1 MSMMGGQ
8 TVVSRLCNNDLS
20 QVDEFSQVCERVFQF
35 SVPLKA
41 DNISKKE
48 KKLLVKIKTN
58 SNIRYTYPISET
70 LFAI

>member
-8 TVVSRLCNNDLS
+8 TVVSRLFNNDLS
-20 QVDEFSQVCERVFQF
+20 QVDEFSQVWERVFQF
-35 SVPLKA
+35 SEPLKA

-48 KKLLVKIKTN
+48 KKQLVEIKTN
-58 SNIRYTYPISET
+58 SNISYTCPIIET